1 MNFLFSSPGPVTRD
15 PRPSGSAPYRPFT
28 SSVSPAGSS
37 SSINTTAAHHSSAA
51 RLPAS
56 TLRPSR
62 PAASI
67 FSPEQ
72 RPSTPQAAATA
83 AATSAT
89 AVARTITSA
98 SPAVGVGAHHEP
110 SVALR
115 PTGNPESL
123 KTTSRDNGTARWSS
137 GMQEIR

>member
-1 MNFLFSSPGPVTRD
+1 MNFLFSSPGPVLPD
-15 PRPSGSAPYRPFT
+15 LRPGGSAPHRPLT
-28 SSVSPAGSS
+28 VNPAGSS
-37 SSINTTAAHHSSAA
+37 SSSNTTIAHHSSV

-72 RPSTPQAAATA
+72 QRPSTPQAAATA
-83 AATSAT
+83 AATSVT
-89 AVARTITSA
+89 AVARTIASA
-98 SPAVGVGAHHEP
+98 SPAVGVGAHHEA

-123 KTTSRDNGTARWSS
+123 KTTSRDNGTARCAS

>member
-1 MNFLFSSPGPVTRD
+1 MNFLLSSPGPVLPD
-15 PRPSGSAPYRPFT
+15 PRPGGSAPYRPIT
-28 SSVSPAGSS
+28 VNPAGSS
-37 SSINTTAAHHSSAA
+37 SNSNTTAAHHSSA

-89 AVARTITSA
+89 AVARTITSVP
-98 SPAVGVGAHHEP
+98 PAVGVGTHGEA
-110 SVALR
+110 SVGLR

-123 KTTSRDNGTARWSS
+123 KTTSRDNGTARWAH

>member
-1 MNFLFSSPGPVTRD
+1 VNFLLSSPGPVLPD
-15 PRPSGSAPYRPFT
+15 PRPGGSVPYRPVNVNT
-28 SSVSPAGSS
+28 AGSSVSNS
-37 SSINTTAAHHSSAA
+37 NTAIAHHSSA

-83 AATSAT
+83 VATSVT
-89 AVARTITSA
+89 AAARTIASA
-98 SPAVGVGAHHEP
+98 SPTVGVGAHHEA
-110 SVALR
+110 SVGLR
-115 PTGNPESL
+115 PTGIPENL
-123 KTTSRDNGTARWSS
+123 KSTSRDNGWSS
-137 GMQEIR
+137 GMQEIRWEECP

>member
-1 MNFLFSSPGPVTRD
+1 MNFLFSSPGLVSRD
-15 PRPSGSAPYRPFT
+15 PRPVVSAPYRPVT
-28 SSVSPAGSS
+28 AGSS
-37 SSINTTAAHHSSAA
+37 SSINTTAAHHSSA

-56 TLRPSR
+56 SLRPSR

-72 RPSTPQAAATA
+72 RPSTPQAAATT
-83 AATSAT
+83 AATSVT
-89 AVARTITSA
+89 AVARTIASA
-98 SPAVGVGAHHEP
+98 SPAVGVGAHHEA

-123 KTTSRDNGTARWSS
+123 KSTSRDNGTARWSS